1 MDKQKVISELNERFP
16 NVPEAIDSVVNA
28 LLTKRHCILWGKGG
42 HAKSTIV
49 EKAVELLFGEQFLYE
64 EVKTIA
70 CSEEVDMAHVIGYPD
85 MKEFRDGRLVYRLD
99 ETVYQYKV
107 VVLEEGLNSPPEFL
121 PATRDPLTRQSI
133 CVNRTCLPS
142 KLQSLFICTNVNP
155 YEWAN
160 DSSRQATIDRFH
172 FVVKTEWPDYKVE
185 RWDTMFKALKYKD
198 YEAFSLFAERD
209 NMSGDDINPK
219 GFSPRSLVYMMEIYK
234 ELGLDGLKNF
244 NGMTPERFAK
254 LESAFRM
261 QPYLSSLNEL
271 TDLKGQIM
279 NDFENNV
286 APTIVLAKVNRVKAI
301 LDSLKTL
308 PVNGEYTDVLS
319 DITRSIN
326 WWEKE
331 ILKRMASNPLT
342 L

>member
-1 MDKQKVISELNERFP
+1 M
-16 NVPEAIDSVVNA
+16 PEAIDSVVDA

-172 FVVKTEWPDYKVE
+172 FVVKTEWSDYKVE
-185 RWDTMFKALKYKD
+185 KWDTMFEALNYKD
-198 YEAFSLFAERD
+198 YAAFSLFAERD
-209 NMSGDDINPK
+209 NMSGDAINPK

-234 ELGLDGLKNF
+234 DLGLSGLKNF

-254 LESAFRM
+254 LESAFKM
-261 QPYLSSLNEL
+261 KPYLATLKEL
-271 TDLKGQIM
+271 SDLKGQIM
-279 NDFENNV
+279 NDFEENV
-286 APTIVLAKVNRVKAI
+286 APTIILQKVNRVK
-301 LDSLKTL
+301 SLLESVTTL
-308 PVNGEYTDVLS
+308 PMNGEYTDNLS
-319 DITRSIN
+319 NITTSIKS
-326 WWEKE
+326 WETE
-331 ILKRMASNPLT
+331 ILKRMANSPVL
-342 L
+342 